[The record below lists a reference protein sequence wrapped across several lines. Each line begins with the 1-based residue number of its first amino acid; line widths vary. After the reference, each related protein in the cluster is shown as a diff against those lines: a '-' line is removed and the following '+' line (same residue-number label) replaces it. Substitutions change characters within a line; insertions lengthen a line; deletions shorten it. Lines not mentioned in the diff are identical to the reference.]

1 MAKKQTYKKTGIG
14 ATFAANLKLI
24 CDVRHVTDEQVMDYM
39 GICRATFYKKM
50 RLPGEWKMEE
60 VALDSRLLVA
70 VSTIAPPFAV
80 SLLTPIRV
88 ANKVYPSPSGILTS
102 TKENSLGS

>member
-1 MAKKQTYKKTGIG
+1 MTKKKINPKTGIG

-39 GICRATFYKKM
+39 GICRATFYKKL

-60 VALDSRLLVA
+60 VASASRLFKIPQADLV
-70 VSTIAPPFAV
+70 SRM
-80 SLLTPIRV
+80 LTPEEV
-88 ANKVYPSPSGILTS
+88 AA
-102 TKENSLGS
+102 